1 MAGGGTAGAMQDHR
15 RMDREL
21 QAKVMS
27 VKTRLQQLER
37 KSSVQIPMSGL
48 VIYAGPDEKVVVSPD
63 ERRPVLIV
71 RMSSLAEARA
81 FH

>member
-1 MAGGGTAGAMQDHR
+1 MAGGGAAGQMQDDKGVAGTSR
-15 RMDREL
+15 
-21 QAKVMS
+21 AKIMS